1 MIAVTAAIIINDEG
15 KVLVCRRPENPGKLY
30 GGLWE
35 FPGGKIER
43 GETPRE
49 CLEREL
55 YEELGVKAEVGK
67 VYDVVCDWGE
77 KEILLIFM
85 LVRIVS
91 GEITPAEHSEVRFA
105 APSELN
111 GLGFCPSD
119 TFIASK
125 LAKEDF
131 GRLYKWNS

>member
-1 MIAVTAAIIINDEG
+1 MIAVTAAIIINEDG
-15 KVLVCRRPENPGKLY
+15 ILICRRPERPGKLY

-43 GETPRE
+43 GETPKE

-55 YEELGVKAEVGK
+55 FEELGVRAEAGK
-67 VYDVVCDWGE
+67 VYDAVCDWGE
-77 KEILLIFM
+77 KDILIIFM

-91 GEITPAEHSEVRFA
+91 GEITPAEHSEVRSVE
-105 APSELN
+105 PSELS
-111 GLGFCPSD
+111 GYQFCPSD

-125 LAKEDF
+125 LAKEDI
-131 GRLYKWNS
+131 GRLKIWNS